1 MPKVT
6 RNAIVP
12 YSAAQMY
19 ELVNAVEDYPAF
31 VPWCSASTSDQI
43 SEEQKTATLFF
54 TRGALKTSFT
64 TKNTL
69 TPNECVDMQLVDG
82 PFRHLHGVWKFT
94 NIDDAGCRVEL
105 ELDFELSN
113 RVLKLALEAF
123 FNQISDRLVNAFVKR
138 AEQVYA

>member
-1 MPKVT
+1 MPLVT

-12 YSAAQMY
+12 YSAAEMY
-19 ELVNAVEDYPAF
+19 ELVNSVEEYPAF
-31 VPWCSASTSDQI
+31 VPWCNSSTSEQV
-43 SEEQKTATLFF
+43 SEHQKTATLYFA
-54 TRGALKTSFT
+54 RGALKTSFT

-69 TPNECVDMQLVDG
+69 TPNERVDMELIDG
-82 PFRHLHGVWKFT
+82 PFRHLHGVWQFT
-94 NIDDAGCRVEL
+94 NIDDSGCRVEL

-138 AEQVYA
+138 AEQVYT

>member
-1 MPKVT
+1 MPSVT

-12 YSAAQMY
+12 YSATQMY
-19 ELVNAVEDYPAF
+19 ELVNAVDEYPEF

-43 SEEQKTATLFF
+43 SQEQKTATLFF
-54 TRGALKTSFT
+54 SRGALKTSFT
-64 TKNTL
+64 TKNNL
-69 TPNECVDMQLVDG
+69 TPYERVDMELVDG

-94 NIDDAGCRVEL
+94 DIDDCGCRVEL
-105 ELDFELSN
+105 QLDFELSN

-138 AEQVYA
+138 AENVYA